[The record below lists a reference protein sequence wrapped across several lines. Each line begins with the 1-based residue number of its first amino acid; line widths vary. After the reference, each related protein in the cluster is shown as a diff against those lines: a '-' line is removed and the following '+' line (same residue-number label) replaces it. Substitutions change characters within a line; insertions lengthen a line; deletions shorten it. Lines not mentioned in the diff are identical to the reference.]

1 MNPTLSTPPAPR
13 TDLGRVQ
20 RFTLAAQAV
29 AATVECVAPS
39 PEAIAAAVSRIA
51 ARANAT
57 RIAIAEPRDIP
68 DALFA
73 ACRNLPGVVTGRT
86 RRDLA
91 TCDIGVT
98 DTFAAVATTGTVCVR
113 VNPGFSGYLSLLVR
127 THIAVV
133 SPARIVERPG
143 DLFREDC
150 LNGEGL
156 REDFVYITGPSATAD
171 MGPLVRGVH
180 GPHFLH
186 ILVLSD

>member
-13 TDLGRVQ
+13 TDAGRVQ
-20 RFTLAAQAV
+20 RFTAAAQAV
-29 AATVECVAPS
+29 AATVECVAS
-39 PEAIAAAVSRIA
+39 SSEELARAVARIA
-51 ARANAT
+51 ARVNAG
-57 RIAIAEPRDIP
+57 RIAIAEPRDLP
-68 DALFA
+68 DAMFA
-73 ACRNLPGVVTGRT
+73 ACSTLPGVVTGRS
-86 RRDLA
+86 RSDLA
-91 TCDIGVT
+91 ACDIGVT
-98 DTFAAVATTGTVCVR
+98 DTFAAVATTGTICVR
-113 VNPGFSGYLSLLVR
+113 VNPGYSGYVSLLAR

-133 SPARIVERPG
+133 SPTRIVERPG

-186 ILVLSD
+186 ILVLPD